1 MLKKN
6 FLMLQTFA
14 KVMFGSKKEINA
26 ITPDAYYLNIYDID
40 YNNLKEN
47 QIDTLLF
54 DVDNTIAK
62 VDDLNLQKKKKK
74 LFDELKSRGFKIML
88 VSNNHPQR
96 VIPIAQALNIP
107 MLADAG
113 KPTKAAYNQALNII
127 KSGKENV
134 VAVGDQLL
142 SDIVGAKKYGI
153 KAILVDPLSEE
164 NNIQTGMAQKLQKHM
179 IKKLTK
185 KKILEIGKHY
195 H

>member
-6 FLMLQTFA
+6 ILMLQTFA

-62 VDDLNLQKKKKK
+62 VDDLNLPKDTKK

-153 KAILVDPLSEE
+153 MFPFNRKYNITGIL
-164 NNIQTGMAQKLQKHM
+164 
-179 IKKLTK
+179 
-185 KKILEIGKHY
+185 
-195 H
+195 

>member
-1 MLKKN
+1 
-6 FLMLQTFA
+6 MLQTFV
-14 KVMFGSKKEINA
+14 KVMLGSKKEINA
-26 ITPDAYYLNIYDID
+26 ITPDAYYSNIYDID

-62 VDDLNLQKKKKK
+62 VDDLNLSKDTKK

-88 VSNNHPQR
+88 VSNNHTQR
-96 VIPIAQALNIP
+96 VIPIAQTLNIP
-107 MLADAG
+107 VLADAG
-113 KPTKAAYNQALNII
+113 KPTKAAYDQALSII
-127 KSGKENV
+127 KSSKENV

>member
-6 FLMLQTFA
+6 ILMLQTFA

-62 VDDLNLQKKKKK
+62 VDDLNLPKDTKK

-185 KKILEIGKHY
+185 KKILEIGKQY
-195 H
+195 Q

>member
-6 FLMLQTFA
+6 ILMLQTFA
-14 KVMFGSKKEINA
+14 KVMLGSKKEINA
-26 ITPDAYYLNIYDID
+26 ITPDAYYSNIYDID

-62 VDDLNLQKKKKK
+62 VDDLNLSKDTKK

-88 VSNNHPQR
+88 VSNNHTQR
-96 VIPIAQALNIP
+96 VIPIAQTLNIP
-107 MLADAG
+107 MLADAA
-113 KPTKAAYNQALNII
+113 KPTKDAYDQALSII
-127 KSGKENV
+127 KSSKENV

>member
-6 FLMLQTFA
+6 ILMLQTFA

-62 VDDLNLQKKKKK
+62 VDDLNLSKDTKK

-88 VSNNHPQR
+88 VSNNHTQR
-96 VIPIAQALNIP
+96 VIPIAQTLNIP

-113 KPTKAAYNQALNII
+113 KPTKAAYDQALSII
-127 KSGKENV
+127 KSSKENV

>member
-6 FLMLQTFA
+6 ILMLQTFA

-62 VDDLNLQKKKKK
+62 VDDLNLPKDTKK